1 MKKSLFLSFLLVI
14 LLSGCGI
21 QTNDNQALNPENV
34 KSDNNMPDF
43 VRPEEEPNMR
53 GLVSNVI
60 GNEVTILELNMPN
73 REEIPDEQLI
83 GNDNEESKQAP
94 VAGFGGGAGMRP
106 GMGGGTGNRANMDEE
121 SRLAMMKSMSTGEAK
136 VTIPVGIKMLT
147 NVNGEMTEATL
158 LDIKT
163 NQTLMIWL
171 NKDIEDRNIAEFVII
186 N

>member
-1 MKKSLFLSFLLVI
+1 M
-14 LLSGCGI
+14 LSGCGI
-21 QTNDNQALNPENV
+21 SANDNQVLNPENV
-34 KSDNNMPDF
+34 KAGNNMPDF
-43 VRPEEEPNMR
+43 ERPEEEPNMR

-73 REEIPDEQLI
+73 REEMSDDQPI
-83 GNDNEESKQAP
+83 GNDSEENKQAP

-106 GMGGGTGNRANMDEE
+106 GMGGGAGDRANMDEE
-121 SRLAMMKSMSTGEAK
+121 SRLALMKSMSTGEAK

-171 NKDIEDRNIAEFVII
+171 NKDVEDRNIAEFVII